1 MAMGGRTDGAIGAAT
16 GPMIGGATGGKMV
29 GSVEMLGATLGPTE
43 GASGDKLGTL
53 GGVIC

>member
-1 MAMGGRTDGAIGAAT
+1 MGGRTDGAIGAAT
-16 GPMIGGATGGKMV
+16 GPMMGGATGGKMV